1 MRIHPYKLIFSGVF
15 IYVIIIGVF
24 IQLYFLPNFPQF
36 HYGHGLLKGGDWEH
50 FHDTAL
56 LCSKLI
62 VGFNYSECENLFQ
75 WQNVILIPS
84 FAYHFSGVNEPWV
97 ILPLN
102 ALLFSISSTA
112 LVGIYGFFSNIRTA
126 MIASLPFILYPS
138 AAMIYGQIHKDVI
151 SICGVFL
158 SIYIYM
164 YLIVKKKN
172 LNFLIVIKLFLLAI
186 IANMLIVVVRPYLL
200 QVLTFSFFAGLSIYI
215 LIKRKFSIYLFPI
228 FFLILLQVLFIRLNT
243 VDSGNNNGTK
253 LINSELQNT
262 QVQSSV
268 LPNTQVPSGAIH
280 VSEHSIID
288 RVVRKLGSTREAFA
302 NGYPSAKS
310 NIDLDIKFESMY
322 DVIAYLP
329 RAMQIGLF
337 APFPN
342 QWFSESKSEVGGV
355 MRIISSLE
363 MIVGYLLFIGLLLN
377 FGMNAYANQ
386 INLIIAYFIPLTLI
400 VIAALVVCNV
410 GTMYRMRYGSW
421 QLLNGF
427 GLMGWVYWIEW
438 KFNCGLFKS

>member
-1 MRIHPYKLIFSGVF
+1 V
-15 IYVIIIGVF
+15 
-24 IQLYFLPNFPQF
+24 LP
-36 HYGHGLLKGGDWEH
+36 
-50 FHDTAL
+50 
-56 LCSKLI
+56 
-62 VGFNYSECENLFQ
+62 
-75 WQNVILIPS
+75 
-84 FAYHFSGVNEPWV
+84 
-97 ILPLN
+97 
-102 ALLFSISSTA
+102 
-112 LVGIYGFFSNIRTA
+112 
-126 MIASLPFILYPS
+126 
-138 AAMIYGQIHKDVI
+138 
-151 SICGVFL
+151 
-158 SIYIYM
+158 
-164 YLIVKKKN
+164 
-172 LNFLIVIKLFLLAI
+172 
-186 IANMLIVVVRPYLL
+186 
-200 QVLTFSFFAGLSIYI
+200 
-215 LIKRKFSIYLFPI
+215 
-228 FFLILLQVLFIRLNT
+228 
-243 VDSGNNNGTK
+243 
-253 LINSELQNT
+253 NT